1 MRWIIIDDWFSVFAM
16 STAKGCIR
24 AKHNSPNHKQKSD
37 RRRKRNRQQWTKTGR
52 NQQKNKKRRKKSK
65 KTKLIRAWKRPR
77 RTPTTSSPPRAGQ
90 SCGSHRA
97 FRNPSSIFL
106 IKGEAGV
113 KGGLHQSAVE
123 ALWCV
128 WELLIRLLWSCFGP
142 REACK
147 EARPHGLLD
156 STGY

>member
-1 MRWIIIDDWFSVFAM
+1 M

-24 AKHNSPNHKQKSD
+24 AKHNSPNHNQKSD
-37 RRRKRNRQQWTKTGR
+37 RRRKRSRQQWTKRGR
-52 NQQKNKKRRKKSK
+52 KKKRKKEKKERRKKTK

-113 KGGLHQSAVE
+113 KGGLHQSAVG